1 MNDEPPSTNRKGLF
15 ARLIPSVLGEPG
27 DRKQILKLL
36 HSAERRNVLGR
47 EALTMIEGVFQV
59 SEMQVRDIM
68 IPRAQMAVVNEE
80 DSIETMLQTAI
91 ESGHSRFP
99 VFDDECETV
108 VGILLAK
115 DLLRYLS
122 PDATETFELD
132 DVLRPCMFIP
142 ESKRLNVLLREFR
155 SSKNHMAVVIDEYS
169 AVAGLVTIED
179 VLEQIVGE
187 IDDEHDKVDIGHS
200 ILQRGPGRY
209 TIKALTPV
217 EDFNQFFKTN
227 FDEEKFDTIGGFITQ
242 YFGHLPKRDEK
253 VCVNDFNFKV
263 IKADSRRVHLLE
275 MTINSPAG

>member
-1 MNDEPPSTNRKGLF
+1 M
-15 ARLIPSVLGEPG
+15 LGEPG

-36 HSAERRNVLGR
+36 HAAERRNVLGR

-68 IPRAQMAVVNEE
+68 IPRAQMAVVNED

-99 VFDDECETV
+99 VFEDEQESV
-108 VGILLAK
+108 IGILLAK
-115 DLLRYLS
+115 DLLRYLA
-122 PDATETFELD
+122 PDMSEPFELD

-142 ESKRLNVLLREFR
+142 ESKRLNILLQEFR
-155 SSKNHMAVVIDEYS
+155 ASKNHMAVVIDEYS
-169 AVAGLVTIED
+169 AIAGLVTIED
-179 VLEQIVGE
+179 VLEQIVGD
-187 IDDEHDKVDIGHS
+187 ITDEHDKADFGQG

-217 EDFNQFFKTN
+217 EDFNQFFKTE
-227 FDEEKFDTIGGFITQ
+227 FDEEKFDTIGGFVTQ

-253 VCVNDFNFKV
+253 VSVDDYQFRV

-275 MTINSPAG
+275 MTINN